1 VIPGPITPEL
11 QQRIED
17 RIMHGTT
24 YRGVPTLKMP
34 TDAWVYQEII
44 WELRPGVIVEIG
56 NRFGGSLMMLTDMC
70 LNLDYGH
77 GHGTLAG
84 VDIDHSLIDRGVRG
98 VYLVTGDALDVYPQV
113 AEYVAGRSCLVIE
126 DSAHTYDHTL
136 AVMRTYGQLVQ
147 PGGYMIVEDGV
158 MQPVADALA
167 TFAAEQDVFV
177 ADREREWPITWNP
190 GGYLKRVK

>member
-1 VIPGPITPEL
+1 MIPGPITPEL

-24 YRGVPTLKMP
+24 WRGLPTLKMP
-34 TDAWVYQEII
+34 MDAWVYQEII
-44 WELRPGVIVEIG
+44 EELQPEVIVEIG
-56 NRFGGSLMMLTDMC
+56 NYAAGSLLMLADFC
-70 LNLDYGH
+70 YWGKIV
-77 GHGTLAG
+77 G
-84 VDIDHSLIDRGVRG
+84 VDIDHSHVAKNPDKLDIR
-98 VYLVTGDALDVYPQV
+98 LVTGDAIAVYPKV
-113 AEYVAGRSCLVIE
+113 AAFVAGRSCLVIE

-167 TFAAEQDVFV
+167 TFAGEQDVFV
-177 ADREREWPITWNP
+177 ADPSREWPITWNP
-190 GGYLKRVK
+190 GGYLRRVK